1 MMKKIIH
8 MISGTLNNLIEERG
22 MGMNKKLYDLLDWA
36 QMEGIIYSDE
46 DHPGDILGAH
56 IVKGGILVQAYFPT
70 AQAVSL
76 ICDGNSKKYAML
88 PVDEEDGV
96 YAGFYAVLIPGK
108 TLFSYHYEVKYA
120 EGVVVSMRDPYVF
133 EPTIDAV
140 DQKRFNSGI
149 HKEIYEKLGAHVTTI
164 NGVTGVDFAVWA
176 PNAVRV
182 SVVGAFN
189 DWDGRRHPMNRL
201 GESGIFELFIPDI
214 VEEGEYYKF
223 EIRQKN
229 NEILLKSDPY
239 GTMMEYC
246 PNHASIV
253 CNLSDYQWNDDSWMK
268 NRGEHSGKDQPVF
281 IYEVHLGSFHKPEDK
296 EYYSYRELAGMVAE
310 HVKKMN
316 YTHVELMPVMEYP
329 SDESLGYEVMGY
341 YAATSRYGKPQDLK
355 YFIDCMHKEGIGVI
369 LDWTPAYFSNVKYG
383 LRNFDGTCL
392 YEHLDP
398 RKGVHPENG
407 MMLFNYGRPE
417 VKNYLI
423 ANALF
428 WMKEFHVDGLRLNDV
443 ASMLYLDYG
452 RTEGQWIPNMYG
464 GNENLEAIDFIRELN
479 EICHKENEGIL
490 MIAEETSAWPMTTG
504 DVTADGLGFDYKW
517 NNGWSK
523 DFLDYM
529 RCDPLFRK
537 GRHNELTLSMLY
549 QYSENYI
556 LAFTHNDVMAE
567 QGSMVSKMP
576 GNMDDKMANL
586 RLAYGYMVMHPGKK
600 HLFMGQDFA
609 QYAEWD
615 ANRSLDW
622 KLNEDYKKH
631 QEMMHYVAALAEF
644 YKTQPALYQCDYETE
659 GFEWISSLD
668 ADHSILVFVRRSKN
682 PKDTLFIILNFTP
695 VVYTDYLIGVPCEG
709 KYKEIFNSDAE
720 AYGGNGYVNSRL
732 KQSKKETWEN
742 REDSIR
748 ITVPPLGVA
757 VFSVTAL
764 EQKEEPAKK
773 TETTKRTT
781 TAAKKPAAKKTAK
794 KAEEEASESAEAA
807 IETTATKK
815 RATKKADAKVTT
827 EAAEKEK
834 SKTGKRVS
842 AKKK

>member
-1 MMKKIIH
+1 
-8 MISGTLNNLIEERG
+8 
-22 MGMNKKLYDLLDWA
+22 
-36 QMEGIIYSDE
+36 
-46 DHPGDILGAH
+46 
-56 IVKGGILVQAYFPT
+56 
-70 AQAVSL
+70 
-76 ICDGNSKKYAML
+76 
-88 PVDEEDGV
+88 
-96 YAGFYAVLIPGK
+96 
-108 TLFSYHYEVKYA
+108 
-120 EGVVVSMRDPYVF
+120 
-133 EPTIDAV
+133 
-140 DQKRFNSGI
+140 
-149 HKEIYEKLGAHVTTI
+149 
-164 NGVTGVDFAVWA
+164 
-176 PNAVRV
+176 
-182 SVVGAFN
+182 
-189 DWDGRRHPMNRL
+189 
-201 GESGIFELFIPDI
+201 
-214 VEEGEYYKF
+214 
-223 EIRQKN
+223 
-229 NEILLKSDPY
+229 
-239 GTMMEYC
+239 
-246 PNHASIV
+246 
-253 CNLSDYQWNDDSWMK
+253 
-268 NRGEHSGKDQPVF
+268 
-281 IYEVHLGSFHKPEDK
+281 
-296 EYYSYRELAGMVAE
+296 
-310 HVKKMN
+310 
-316 YTHVELMPVMEYP
+316 
-329 SDESLGYEVMGY
+329 
-341 YAATSRYGKPQDLK
+341 
-355 YFIDCMHKEGIGVI
+355 
-369 LDWTPAYFSNVKYG
+369 
-383 LRNFDGTCL
+383 
-392 YEHLDP
+392 
-398 RKGVHPENG
+398 
-407 MMLFNYGRPE
+407 
-417 VKNYLI
+417 
-423 ANALF
+423 
-428 WMKEFHVDGLRLNDV
+428 
-443 ASMLYLDYG
+443 
-452 RTEGQWIPNMYG
+452 
-464 GNENLEAIDFIRELN
+464 
-479 EICHKENEGIL
+479 
-490 MIAEETSAWPMTTG
+490 
-504 DVTADGLGFDYKW
+504 
-517 NNGWSK
+517 
-523 DFLDYM
+523 
-529 RCDPLFRK
+529 
-537 GRHNELTLSMLY
+537 
-549 QYSENYI
+549 
-556 LAFTHNDVMAE
+556 
-567 QGSMVSKMP
+567 MVSKMP